1 MYLLREGDGGIVV
14 GDLAEGGRVTARQR
28 DAVVYVED
36 AGGAARGPND
46 GGGGDYESWSVGRI
60 LIQRLSVRTLI
71 LLSVDLA

>member
-28 DAVVYVED
+28 DAVVHVED

-46 GGGGDYESWSVGRI
+46 GGGGDYESWPVSKKKKK
-60 LIQRLSVRTLI
+60 
-71 LLSVDLA
+71 